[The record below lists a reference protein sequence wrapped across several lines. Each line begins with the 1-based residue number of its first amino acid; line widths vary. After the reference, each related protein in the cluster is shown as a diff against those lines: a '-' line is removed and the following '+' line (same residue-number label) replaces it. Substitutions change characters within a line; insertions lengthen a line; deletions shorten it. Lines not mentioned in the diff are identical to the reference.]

1 MQVII
6 KKIKESTNYTALL
19 EYDQLRRT
27 QQHKEAFIEFRKS
40 RKLFVAAYGPNGA

>member
-6 KKIKESTNYTALL
+6 KKIKDSTNYTALL

-27 QQHKEAFIEFRKS
+27 QQSKEAFIEFRESSKP
-40 RKLFVAAYGPNGA
+40 FVAAC